1 MNQLGAVLVSRSHAE
16 GRAFRTT
23 SMRHRRLLAQPL
35 VVVLWQ
41 LGAEPF
47 SAAAI
52 GYGQGPDDLHMVV
65 AGDPR
70 NRDLAFAALLKFAAW
85 FTPRFEAPAGKR
97 DALVRGHREREVAS
111 DLPQIV
117 VANRTT
123 VDFIGRLGRRLAYL
137 TDSPQYP
144 VPDGLVML
152 GRHLQFLGRHV
163 DEPGQ
168 QMIVPL
174 AGLVADNW
182 ATAQTPFERAS
193 FEAIEAF
200 MNPPTGT
207 SPFDAAAEAELHPA
221 GPLPASEEDEALA
234 PLVEA
239 FNLARAKQTDPA
251 IVGPLLAPI
260 TAHYRPLVM
269 RTWNLIWRAL
279 ARERAYREA
288 PSVGRRWDEDRLAY
302 TSHID
307 WMAQGGLRR
316 TRQTA
321 RQAIKTVHSL
331 EDSKDRLLAEEA
343 LDDPV
348 RMIPYLL
355 DGKAIEG
362 EVVQVDLDHF
372 ETPRQRSV
380 RRPLVTIRSDVERPI
395 PAGKEFWWTQN
406 PHDPSWVVH
415 SFRPDG
421 PGHSLIILKFNSS
434 ARNVALPAVGSFAC
448 FSIHNTNWQFPAKLS
463 DTAPWPLRP
472 TETPSAPAPIED
484 RTAEP

>member
-1 MNQLGAVLVSRSHAE
+1 M
-16 GRAFRTT
+16 
-23 SMRHRRLLAQPL
+23 

-52 GYGQGPDDLHMVV
+52 GYGQRPDDLHTVV

-70 NRDLAFAALLKFAAW
+70 NRDLAFAALLQFAAW
-85 FTPRFEAPAGKR
+85 FTPRFEAPAVQR
-97 DALVRGHREREVAS
+97 ITLDRGRWQPEVAS
-111 DLPQIV
+111 ELPQIV

-123 VDFIGRLGRRLAYL
+123 ADFIGRLGRRLAYL

-144 VPDGLVML
+144 VPDGLVTL
-152 GRHLQFLGRHV
+152 GRHLQFLGRHI

-168 QMIVPL
+168 QLIVPL
-174 AGLVADNW
+174 ADLVADNW
-182 ATAQTPFERAS
+182 ATAQTEFERAS

-200 MNPPTGT
+200 IDPPTGAT
-207 SPFDAAAEAELHPA
+207 AFDAAAEAELHPA
-221 GPLPASEEDEALA
+221 GPLPASEEDEALE

-239 FNLARAKQTDPA
+239 FNLARARRTEPA
-251 IVGPLLAPI
+251 VIQPLLAPI
-260 TAHYRPLVM
+260 AAHYRPLVG
-269 RTWNLIWRAL
+269 RTWQLVWRAL
-279 ARERAYREA
+279 ARERSYPEA
-288 PSVGRRWDEDRLAY
+288 PSVTRRWDEDRLAY
-302 TSHID
+302 TNHVD

-321 RQAIKTVHSL
+321 RQAIRTLHSL
-331 EDSKDRLLAEEA
+331 EDSKERLLAEEA

-362 EVVQVDLDHF
+362 EVREVDLDHF
-372 ETPRQRSV
+372 ETPKLRAV

-395 PAGKEFWWTQN
+395 PAGKEFWWTQ
-406 PHDPSWVVH
+406 HHQGPSWLVH

-421 PGHSLIILKFNSS
+421 PGRSLITLKFNSPG
-434 ARNVALPAVGSFAC
+434 RNVALPVVGSWVC
-448 FSIHNTNWQFPAKLS
+448 FSIHNTNWQFPARLS

-472 TETPSAPAPIED
+472 TETHLAPAPIED
-484 RTAEP
+484 EAAQP